1 MSETTRLARFVPYLL
16 SITSNAV
23 SERIAREY
31 HSRFGLKIAE
41 WRIMAVLGD
50 TGEATQRELTELTV
64 MDKVAVNRAVKAL
77 AERGLVDRAPKRS
90 DGRSHMLELTGTGR
104 ELHDEILPLALGL
117 EERMLDGL
125 DGAEREA
132 LVSAL
137 AKIRE
142 AATG

>member
-77 AERGLVDRAPKRS
+77 AERGLVDRAPNRS
-90 DGRSHMLELTGTGR
+90 DGRSHMLELTATGR

>member
-31 HSRFGLKIAE
+31 HSRFGLKIPE

-77 AERGLVDRAPKRS
+77 AERGLVDRAPNRS
-90 DGRSHMLELTGTGR
+90 DGRSHMLELTATGR
-104 ELHDEILPLALGL
+104 ELHDEILPLALGM

>member
-1 MSETTRLARFVPYLL
+1 MSETTRLGRFVPYLL

-31 HSRFGLKIAE
+31 HSRFGLRIAE

-50 TGEATQRELTELTV
+50 TGEATQRDLTKLTV

-77 AERGLVDRAPKRS
+77 ADRGLVDRVPNRS
-90 DGRSHMLELTGTGR
+90 DGRSHMLELTQTGR
-104 ELHDEILPLALGL
+104 ELHDEILPLALKL
-117 EERMLDGL
+117 EETML
-125 DGAEREA
+125 GALNEGEREA

-137 AKIRE
+137 DKMRR
-142 AATG
+142 AATE

>member
-77 AERGLVDRAPKRS
+77 AERGLVDRAPNRS
-90 DGRSHMLELTGTGR
+90 DGRSHMLELTATGR
-104 ELHDEILPLALGL
+104 ELHDEILPLALGM

>member
-77 AERGLVDRAPKRS
+77 AERGLVDRAPNRS
-90 DGRSHMLELTGTGR
+90 DGRSHMLELTATGR

-125 DGAEREA
+125 DGPEREA

>member
-77 AERGLVDRAPKRS
+77 AERGLVDRAPNRS
-90 DGRSHMLELTGTGR
+90 DGRSHMLELTETGR

>member
-77 AERGLVDRAPKRS
+77 AERGLVDRAPNRS
-90 DGRSHMLELTGTGR
+90 DGRSHMLELTETGR

-125 DGAEREA
+125 DGPEREA

>member
-1 MSETTRLARFVPYLL
+1 MTDTTRLARFVPYLL

-31 HSRFGLKIAE
+31 HSRFGLRIAE

-50 TGEATQRELTELTV
+50 TGAATQRELTELTV

-77 AERGLVDRAPKRS
+77 VERELVDRAPNRS
-90 DGRSHMLELTGTGR
+90 DGRSHTLELTETGR
-104 ELHDEILPLALGL
+104 GLHDEILPLALGL
-117 EERMLDGL
+117 EETLLARLT
-125 DGAEREA
+125 AQERDA

-137 AKIRE
+137 AKVRE
-142 AATG
+142 AATA

>member
-77 AERGLVDRAPKRS
+77 AERGLVDRAPNRS
-90 DGRSHMLELTGTGR
+90 DGRSHMLELTATGR

-117 EERMLDGL
+117 EERMLEGL